1 MAILSFLLLFF
12 AAAQN
17 KSDEFYQSIR
27 NNDLTALRSLVREHG
42 TTAADSRGQT
52 PLMIAAAF
60 GSFEATQLLVDAGA
74 DVKAVSASG
83 LTALHLAAGAGDIRK
98 VRLLVERGA
107 DIHARSQ
114 MGRTP
119 LLVAAYTHGASDTVA
134 FLLGKGADPNTADG
148 SRITPLI
155 GASNVNDV
163 ASARLLMERG
173 ADIGAR
179 AEVGQAATALM
190 AAAHNG
196 NTELARLL
204 LARSAPLNVISA
216 PSTTPTKNG
225 PVEFGSATALHFA
238 SLSGEPELVRLL
250 LQRGALVNALDT
262 RGMTP
267 LMWAVAT
274 DRPNVE
280 IVRLLVKGSDISIR
294 SKTGESAL
302 DWARRFNN
310 PAVMAELK
318 LVAAAAQA
326 SPATSRSAVP
336 TPREAV
342 ERVMPLL
349 QASSS
354 GMVPKGGCI
363 ACHAQP
369 VTHMAVALA
378 QDRGWN
384 VGRSFSEETIET
396 LRGRWVPQPQPLLQ
410 GVELG
415 GTPDSLLYSSMALA
429 AAGERPS
436 LNTDIV
442 VYYLLAKQRAGGNWR
457 GVGATRAP
465 IQDGDFSRTAM
476 AIRTL
481 VVYGMPGRKAEIEGR
496 VKRAAN
502 WLAKQAPLTT
512 EDRVMQLLGLN
523 WAKANAGL
531 RETRTRELFAQQRPD
546 GGWSQTPYLSS
557 DAYAT
562 GEVLYTLRELGVQP
576 TNAAFRR
583 GVDYLL
589 QTQKDDGT
597 WYVKSRA
604 MKIQPYFESGFPYGH
619 DQWISSMATAWAAMA
634 LSRSEE
640 LLVPASASRRR

>member
-1 MAILSFLLLFF
+1 
-12 AAAQN
+12 
-17 KSDEFYQSIR
+17 
-27 NNDLTALRSLVREHG
+27 
-42 TTAADSRGQT
+42 
-52 PLMIAAAF
+52 
-60 GSFEATQLLVDAGA
+60 
-74 DVKAVSASG
+74 
-83 LTALHLAAGAGDIRK
+83 
-98 VRLLVERGA
+98 
-107 DIHARSQ
+107 
-114 MGRTP
+114 
-119 LLVAAYTHGASDTVA
+119 
-134 FLLGKGADPNTADG
+134 
-148 SRITPLI
+148 
-155 GASNVNDV
+155 
-163 ASARLLMERG
+163 
-173 ADIGAR
+173 
-179 AEVGQAATALM
+179 M

-196 NTELARLL
+196 NTKLARLL
-204 LARSAPLNVISA
+204 LARSAPVNVTSA
-216 PSTTPTKNG
+216 PSTTIVKNG

-238 SLSGEPELVRLL
+238 SLSGEPELVKLF
-250 LQRGALVNALDT
+250 LQKGAHVDALDT

-280 IVRLLVKGSDISIR
+280 IVRLLVKGSDVSIK
-294 SKTGESAL
+294 SKTAESVL
-302 DWARRFNN
+302 DWARKFNN

-318 LVAAAAQA
+318 LVAAASQA
-326 SPATSRSAVP
+326 SASTSHSVVA

-342 ERVMPLL
+342 ERSIPLL
-349 QASSS
+349 QESSA

-384 VGRSFSEETIET
+384 VGKSFSRESIATVRE
-396 LRGRWVPQPQPLLQ
+396 RWVPQPQPLLQ

-415 GTPDSLLYSSMALA
+415 GTPDSLLYGSVALA
-429 AAGERPS
+429 AAGEDAS
-436 LNTDIV
+436 GNTDIV
-442 VYYLLAKQRAGGNWR
+442 VYYLLAKQRAGGNWP

-481 VVYGMPGRKAEIEGR
+481 VVYGMPGRKTEIDGR

-531 RETRTRELFAQQRPD
+531 RETRTRELLAQQRLD

-562 GEVLYTLRELGVQP
+562 GQVLYTLREFGVSP
-576 TNAAFRR
+576 TSTAFRR

-640 LLVPASASRRR
+640 LPVPASASRRR

>member
-1 MAILSFLLLFF
+1 
-12 AAAQN
+12 
-17 KSDEFYQSIR
+17 
-27 NNDLTALRSLVREHG
+27 
-42 TTAADSRGQT
+42 
-52 PLMIAAAF
+52 MIAAAF
-60 GSFEATQLLVDAGA
+60 GSFEATQLLVEAGA
-74 DVKAVSASG
+74 DVKAVSSSG

-98 VRLLVERGA
+98 VRVLVERGG

-119 LLVAAYTHGASDTVA
+119 LLVAAYTHGASDIVA

-148 SRITPLI
+148 SGITALI
-155 GASNVNDV
+155 ASASVNDTTSV
-163 ASARLLMERG
+163 KLLMEHG
-173 ADIGAR
+173 ADISAR
-179 AEVGQAATALM
+179 ANVGQAATALM
-190 AAAHNG
+190 AAGDNG
-196 NTELARLL
+196 NVELTRLL
-204 LARSAPLNVISA
+204 LARNAPLNVISA
-216 PSTTPTKNG
+216 PSTTRVKNG
-225 PVEFGSATALHFA
+225 PVAFGSATALHFA
-238 SLSGEPELVRLL
+238 SRSGEPEVVRLL
-250 LQRGALVNALDT
+250 LQAGALPNVGDT

-267 LMWAVAT
+267 LMWAVAN

-280 IVRLLVKGSDISIR
+280 IVRLLAKGSDTSIR

-302 DWARRFNN
+302 DWARNFNN
-310 PAVMAELK
+310 PAVMSELK
-318 LVAAAAQA
+318 LGVAAPQP
-326 SPATSRSAVP
+326 SVSAIQSSAL

-342 ERVMPLL
+342 ERSMSLL
-349 QASSS
+349 QVSSS
-354 GMVPKGGCI
+354 GMFPKGGCV

-369 VTHMAVALA
+369 ITHMAVVLA
-378 QDRGWN
+378 QHRGWD
-384 VGRSFSEETIET
+384 VGRSFPQESIEL
-396 LRGRWVPQPQPLLQ
+396 LRSQWMPAVGQSLLQ
-410 GVELG
+410 GMEGG
-415 GTPDSLLYSSMALA
+415 GTPDSLLYSSIALA
-429 AAGERPS
+429 AAGEPPS
-436 LNTDIV
+436 WNTDLL
-442 VYYLLAKQRAGGNWR
+442 VYSLLAKQRAGGNWR

-476 AIRTL
+476 AIRVL
-481 VVYGMPGRKAEIEGR
+481 QAYGIPGRKAEIDGR

-531 RETRTRELFAQQRPD
+531 RETRTRELLAQQRSD

-562 GEVLYTLRELGVQP
+562 GQVLYTLRELGVSP
-576 TNAAFRR
+576 TSTAFRR

-640 LLVPASASRRR
+640 LPAPASASRRR